1 MTRECH
7 YKESWFKTSLYWLCF
22 YTQSVLI
29 HSFINFGY
37 LFLHCRGS
45 CLSRDSCPCIQWILG
60 VPRTCLGQDMPGIL
74 HPGNAQEASKS
85 DDRTMPTGYFQYR
98 IWQSNGPLLST
109 VVVLRD
115 GPLILL
121 WLERVTGKK
130 SEGSLT
136 SRLTLWNVIFS
147 KHIRVMFRYLLI
159 CS

>member
-1 MTRECH
+1 MSVITKNPGLRQACTGFAFIH
-7 YKESWFKTSLYWLCF
+7 NLC
-22 YTQSVLI
+22 SSI
-29 HSFINFGY
+29 HSSIFCWLSFFALQGQ
-37 LFLHCRGS
+37 LFEQRQLPLHPVNPGCA
-45 CLSRDSCPCIQWILG
+45 
-60 VPRTCLGQDMPGIL
+60 CLGQDMPGIL

-85 DDRTMPTGYFQYR
+85 DDRTMSTGYFQYR